1 MNDAVKKAII
11 AARSKAGRFSINTSA
26 RFASSTSGRNYGKKA
41 GSSLEYLD
49 HREYMPGDDVRHI
62 DWSALA
68 RTDKLSIKLFREEIA
83 PHIDVIIDGSVSM
96 ASAAKSGA
104 AWAIAEFFRCAA
116 LNSGYSI
123 SFWLI
128 KDKPFKYSSKN
139 LELLDCADS
148 EIDFSGNFAERF
160 VAFPP
165 RFSSNGIRIL
175 VSDLFFSIEP
185 AHLLRILGD
194 KAAIYAVI
202 QLTDSAD
209 ASPDFTGN
217 VRLIDS
223 ETGEYIELV
232 ADVPVINNY
241 RSNFMRHQENWR
253 RSCVGSGANFCSL
266 IGVGENFDLIPQ
278 LLINAGLLTVK
289 G

>member
-1 MNDAVKKAII
+1 MNDAVKKAVTI
-11 AARSKAGRFSINTSA
+11 ARSKAGRFSINTSA

-68 RTDKLSIKLFREEIA
+68 RTDKLCIKLFREEIA
-83 PHIDVIIDGSVSM
+83 PHIDVIIDGSMSM
-96 ASAAKSGA
+96 AAESKACA
-104 AWAIAEFFRCAA
+104 AWAIAEFFRGAA
-116 LNSGYSI
+116 LNSGYST

-128 KDKPFKYSSKN
+128 KDKPFKYSSQN

-148 EIDFSGNFAERF
+148 EIDFSGNFGESF

-165 RFSSNGIRIL
+165 RFSGNGIRIL
-175 VSDLFFSIEP
+175 ISDLFFSMEP

-202 QLTDSAD
+202 QLADSAD

-217 VRLIDS
+217 VRLVDS

-232 ADVPVINNY
+232 ADTPVINNY
-241 RSNFMRHQENWR
+241 RRSFLRHQENWR
-253 RSCVGSGANFCSL
+253 RSCVGSGASFCSL
-266 IGVGENFDLIPQ
+266 IGVHENFDLILQ
-278 LLINAGLLTVK
+278 MLIKAGLLTVK